1 LIIIEGKE
9 GGITM
14 KDPIKIVAVLVFI
27 AGAVALA
34 TLAGINYVMS
44 DIPAATRQV
53 QEVHQQDEESPEA
66 KHRKALQEEMARQ
79 DAQWR
84 ADRERIIEQGAAVKR
99 EVDSRWDD
107 MDQRYNEA
115 LKNAPAF
122 R

>member
-1 LIIIEGKE
+1 
-9 GGITM
+9 M
-14 KDPIKIVAVLVFI
+14 KDPIKIIAVLVFI

-34 TLAGINYVMS
+34 TLAVINYAMS
-44 DIPAATRQV
+44 DVPALNPQKQQV
-53 QEVHQQDEESPEA
+53 QGVRQDEDESPEA

-84 ADRERIIEQGAAVKR
+84 ADRERIIQEGAAVKR

-107 MDQRYNEA
+107 LDSRYNEA

>member
-1 LIIIEGKE
+1 
-9 GGITM
+9 M
-14 KDPIKIVAVLVFI
+14 RDPIKIVAVLVFM

-34 TLAGINYVMS
+34 TFGIINHMMS
-44 DIPAATRQV
+44 DVPTATRQV
-53 QEVHQQDEESPEA
+53 QEARQQDAESPEQA
-66 KHRKALQEEMARQ
+66 RRKALQEEMARQ
-79 DAQWR
+79 DAVWR
-84 ADRERIIEQGAAVKR
+84 ADRDRIIREGDAIKA

>member
-1 LIIIEGKE
+1 
-9 GGITM
+9 M
-14 KDPIKIVAVLVFI
+14 KDPIKIIAVLVFM

-34 TLAGINYVMS
+34 TFGIIGYMMS
-44 DIPAATRQV
+44 DVPALNPQKQV
-53 QEVHQQDEESPEA
+53 QGVRQDEDESPEA

-84 ADRERIIEQGAAVKR
+84 ADRERIIQEGAAVKR

-107 MDQRYNEA
+107 LDSRYNEA

>member
-1 LIIIEGKE
+1 
-9 GGITM
+9 M
-14 KDPIKIVAVLVFI
+14 RDPIKVIAVLVFM

-34 TLAGINYVMS
+34 TFGAIHFMMA
-44 DIPAATRQV
+44 DIPAMNQPKQV
-53 QEVHQQDEESPEA
+53 QETRQQDAESPEA
-66 KHRKALQEEMARQ
+66 QRRKALQEEMARQ

>member
-1 LIIIEGKE
+1 
-9 GGITM
+9 M

-34 TLAGINYVMS
+34 TFGAIHFMMA
-44 DIPAATRQV
+44 DIPAMNQKQV
-53 QEVHQQDEESPEA
+53 QEARQQDAESPEQA
-66 KHRKALQEEMARQ
+66 RRKALQEEMVRQ

-84 ADRERIIEQGAAVKR
+84 ADRDRIIREGDAIKN

-107 MDQRYNEA
+107 IDQRYQEA